1 MPPFFDPS
9 IPREFIIEERLAVY
23 TQHDFHTH
31 VSLEISI
38 ALDSSMKYPM
48 GDQWYYADPG
58 DVFLLRPFE
67 PHWNL
72 IREEGK
78 PGRWIMLLFSP
89 EYISFM
95 PKGDSLLVPF
105 YTKNASQV
113 IPAAS
118 PYARCIVRL
127 AQEALLEKEH
137 AQPGWDIQLKTLL
150 IQILVQ
156 IQRYYAA
163 VSLEQSSESGAL
175 TGIIA
180 AIEHIMTHWAEE
192 LDMDDLIER
201 AALKK
206 TWFYT
211 KFREVTG
218 MSPHEFIISLRLQ
231 YAAHMLLYTQD
242 TITDIAL
249 HCGFGSSSYFNK
261 VFKEN
266 RGLTPSTYRKSKP
279 LS

>member
-1 MPPFFDPS
+1 MNLFFDPNIS
-9 IPREFIIEERLAVY
+9 REFIIEERLAVY
-23 TQHDFHTH
+23 TEHEFHTH

-38 ALDSSMKYPM
+38 ALDSSMKYPI
-48 GDQWYYADPG
+48 GDQWYFADPG

-95 PKGDSLLVPF
+95 PKGYNLLVPF
-105 YTKNASQV
+105 YTKNVSQV

-118 PYARCIVRL
+118 PHAKRILRL
-127 AQEALLEKEH
+127 AQEALLEKQE
-137 AQPGWDIQLKTLL
+137 AQPGWDMQLKSLL
-150 IQILVQ
+150 IQILVH
-156 IQRYYAA
+156 IQRHYASL
-163 VSLEQSSESGAL
+163 SLEQPSEAVSM

-180 AIEHIMTHWAEE
+180 AVEHIMNHWSEDLDLE
-192 LDMDDLIER
+192 LLIER
-201 AALKK
+201 SELKR

-231 YAAHMLLYTQD
+231 YAAHMLLYTPD
-242 TITDIAL
+242 TITKIAL
-249 HCGFGSSSYFNK
+249 LCGFGSSSYFNK
-261 VFKEN
+261 VFKEH
-266 RGLTPSTYRKSKP
+266 RGLTPSVYRKQKQ